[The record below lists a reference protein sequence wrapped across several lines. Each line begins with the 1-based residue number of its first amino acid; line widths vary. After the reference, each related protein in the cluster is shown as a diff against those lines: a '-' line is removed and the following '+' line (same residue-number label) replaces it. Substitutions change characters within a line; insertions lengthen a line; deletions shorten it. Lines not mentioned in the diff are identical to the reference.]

1 MFTKKLLGVVVS
13 SCFAEAGS
21 EQSTATQEQTPVNVP
36 GSDQTAVQPAAATI
50 PANQTAQAVTPVN
63 SEERHGAELG
73 ERRAN
78 LIFGAEQAIEQAK
91 ASAFQTRLDGLIE
104 MLDLH
109 SEKARIRY
117 YSQCEVAM
125 KAMSPEGKLN
135 STNKNYIPELRRL
148 SAAMSIYLAGPEEA
162 GKAEMENLRKM
173 LTGPGTY
180 AEKVQKLPRASAAG
194 GSNRGTGVA
203 SVSAAIKD
211 AAAQGVTVTPAE
223 VAAVVEARKKGI
235 DVSKALTQPPTTQPP
250 VKNESN
256 QPTEVRAQPL
266 AQPAEGNKPV
276 QSQGTSST
284 EKNRTELN
292 HTVRDAI
299 RSTPEEQLESLVAHV
314 ANRLKASN
322 VKKWQDTGA
331 VMIDMIHPEDAD
343 EQTEEAAQPAT
354 GTNG

>member
-13 SCFAEAGS
+13 SCFAEAGT
-21 EQSTATQEQTPVNVP
+21 EQSTATQEQAKP
-36 GSDQTAVQPAAATI
+36 DQTAVQPAAATI
-50 PANQTAQAVTPVN
+50 PADKTAEAMTPVN
-63 SEERHGAELG
+63 SDERHGAELG

-148 SAAMSIYLAGPEEA
+148 SACMSIYLAGPEEA

-194 GSNRGTGVA
+194 GANRGTGVA
-203 SVSAAIKD
+203 STSAAIKD

-235 DVSKALTQPPTTQPP
+235 DVSKALTQPP
-250 VKNESN
+250 VKNEPN
-256 QPTEVRAQPL
+256 QPATVRQEQPAQVQPL
-266 AQPAEGNKPV
+266 AQPAEGSKPATD
-276 QSQGTSST
+276 QGRH
-284 EKNRTELN
+284 EAERTELN

-299 RSTPEEQLESLVAHV
+299 RSTPDAQLESLCAHV

-322 VKKWQDTGA
+322 VETFQHIGA
-331 VMIDMIHPEDAD
+331 IIIDMIHPEDAD
-343 EQTEEAAQPAT
+343 VQAEPAQPAT

>member
-13 SCFAEAGS
+13 SCFAEADS
-21 EQSTATQEQTPVNVP
+21 EQSTATQEQAQAP
-36 GSDQTAVQPAAATI
+36 QTAVQPAAATL
-50 PANQTAQAVTPVN
+50 PADQTAQAVTPVN
-63 SEERHGAELG
+63 SEERKGAELG

-91 ASAFQTRLDGLIE
+91 MSAQQTRLDGLIE

-109 SEKARIRY
+109 SEKARVRY

-162 GKAEMENLRKM
+162 GKAEMENLRKL

-235 DVSKALTQPPTTQPP
+235 DVSAALTKPP
-250 VKNESN
+250 VKNEPN
-256 QPTEVRAQPL
+256 QPTETVRQDDKPQAQPL
-266 AQPAEGNKPV
+266 AQPAQGSKPATD
-276 QSQGTSST
+276 QGRHDA
-284 EKNRTELN
+284 ERTELN

-299 RSTPEEQLESLVAHV
+299 RSTPDSQLESLCAHV

-322 VKKWQDTGA
+322 VETFQHIGA
-331 VMIDMIHPEDAD
+331 IIIDMIHPEDAD
-343 EQTEEAAQPAT
+343 TQAEPAQPAT